1 MGSSSV
7 SQITWIVLAAVGGIL
22 FLTFDAIR
30 YFAQEI
36 SPVTLRRWSGDQAEE
51 RSSRWLHFDPRN
63 LTLVSGSLLQIALV
77 GAFIATIRALD
88 RESIAVACGIA
99 AAIWF
104 VIVIVWKFVLAFV
117 PEDIGEMILKA
128 LIPFSHFFYLLFWPV
143 LFPMRRVFDR
153 LDREEEEAH
162 EDEEV
167 TDEEVQA
174 YIDVGEE
181 EGILEGTEG
190 KMIQSVVDFGDRVA
204 RELMTP
210 RIDVMAFDATHPFD
224 ELARIFSESKYSRI
238 PIYEGSVDK
247 IVGIVHIKEVFEALV
262 KHETPAAPQ
271 IARPPYFVSET
282 KKVSELLREFQSEHI
297 QVAVVVDEYGGTAG
311 IITIEDVVEEIVGE
325 IADEHEEDEATIV
338 DLGDGEYL
346 VSGQLRVEALEDLL
360 DAELEG
366 DDYETVAGLI
376 FTLTGRVPKVGAVI
390 KKNGFQFIVDRAD
403 RRRIYRVRVSKDPE
417 WTIEDEEERESGR

>member
-7 SQITWIVLAAVGGIL
+7 SQITWIVLATIGGIL

-63 LTLVSGSLLQIALV
+63 LQLVSGSLLQIALV

-88 RESIAVACGIA
+88 REPIAVACGIA
-99 AAIWF
+99 AVIWLI
-104 VIVIVWKFVLAFV
+104 VVIVWKFVLAFV
-117 PEDIGEMILKA
+117 PEDVGEMILKA

-190 KMIQSVVDFGDRVA
+190 KMIQWSS
-204 RELMTP
+204 TS
-210 RIDVMAFDATHPFD
+210 AT
-224 ELARIFSESKYSRI
+224 AW
-238 PIYEGSVDK
+238 
-247 IVGIVHIKEVFEALV
+247 
-262 KHETPAAPQ
+262 
-271 IARPPYFVSET
+271 
-282 KKVSELLREFQSEHI
+282 
-297 QVAVVVDEYGGTAG
+297 
-311 IITIEDVVEEIVGE
+311 
-325 IADEHEEDEATIV
+325 
-338 DLGDGEYL
+338 
-346 VSGQLRVEALEDLL
+346 
-360 DAELEG
+360 
-366 DDYETVAGLI
+366 
-376 FTLTGRVPKVGAVI
+376 
-390 KKNGFQFIVDRAD
+390 RA
-403 RRRIYRVRVSKDPE
+403 S
-417 WTIEDEEERESGR
+417 

>member
-1 MGSSSV
+1 MGSSSLSHV
-7 SQITWIVLAAVGGIL
+7 TWIVLGAVSAVL

-36 SPVTLRRWSGDQAEE
+36 SPVTLRRWSGDSAEE

-63 LTLVSGSLLQIALV
+63 LQLVSGSLLQIALV
-77 GAFIATIRALD
+77 GAFVSTIRMLD
-88 RESIAVACGIA
+88 GESLAMACGISA
-99 AAIWF
+99 AVWL
-104 VIVIVWKFVLAFV
+104 VIVILWKFVLAFV
-117 PEDIGEMILKA
+117 PEDVGEMILKA

-143 LFPMRRVFDR
+143 LAPMRRVFER

-162 EDEEV
+162 EEDEV

-210 RIDVMAFDATHPFD
+210 RIDVLAFDATHPFD
-224 ELARIFSESKYSRI
+224 ELAALFSDSKYSRI
-238 PIYEGSVDK
+238 PIYDGSIDK

-262 KHETPAAPQ
+262 KHETPKVLQ

-297 QVAVVVDEYGGTAG
+297 QV
-311 IITIEDVVEEIVGE
+311 
-325 IADEHEEDEATIV
+325 
-338 DLGDGEYL
+338 
-346 VSGQLRVEALEDLL
+346 
-360 DAELEG
+360 
-366 DDYETVAGLI
+366 
-376 FTLTGRVPKVGAVI
+376 
-390 KKNGFQFIVDRAD
+390 
-403 RRRIYRVRVSKDPE
+403 
-417 WTIEDEEERESGR
+417 

>member
-1 MGSSSV
+1 MGSSSLSHV
-7 SQITWIVLAAVGGIL
+7 TWIVFGAVGGVL

-36 SPVTLRRWSGDQAEE
+36 SPVTLRRWSGDSSEE

-63 LTLVSGSLLQIALV
+63 LQLVSGSLLQIALV
-77 GAFIATIRALD
+77 GAFVATIRAFD
-88 RESIAVACGIA
+88 GESLPLACGIS
-99 AAIWF
+99 AAIWL
-104 VIVIVWKFVLAFV
+104 VIVILWKFVLAFV
-117 PEDIGEMILKA
+117 PEDVGEMILKS
-128 LIPFSHFFYLLFWPV
+128 LIPFSHFFYVLFWPV
-143 LFPMRRVFDR
+143 LFPMRRVFER

-167 TDEEVQA
+167 TDDDVQA

-210 RIDVMAFDATHPFD
+210 RIDVLAFDATQAFD
-224 ELARIFSESKYSRI
+224 ELATMFSESKYSRL
-238 PIYEGSVDK
+238 PVYDGSIDK

-262 KHETPAAPQ
+262 KHEAPKALQ

-311 IITIEDVVEEIVGE
+311 IITIEDIVEEIVGE

-338 DLGDGEYL
+338 DLGDGEYM

-360 DAELEG
+360 DADLEG

-390 KKNGFQFIVDRAD
+390 KKNGFQFVVDRAD

-417 WTIEDEEERESGR
+417 WTIEDEEERESRG

>member
-1 MGSSSV
+1 MGSSSLSHV
-7 SQITWIVLAAVGGIL
+7 TWIVLGAISGIL
-22 FLTFDAIR
+22 FLIFDAIR
-30 YFAQEI
+30 YFAQQI
-36 SPVTLRRWSGDQAEE
+36 SPVTLRRWSGDMAVE
-51 RSSRWLHFDPRN
+51 RGSRWLHFDPRN
-63 LTLVSGSLLQIALV
+63 LQLVSGSLLQITLV
-77 GAFIATIRALD
+77 GAFGCTIRILD
-88 RESIAVACGIA
+88 GESLAFACGVAAVA
-99 AAIWF
+99 WLVV
-104 VIVIVWKFVLAFV
+104 VILWKFVLAFV
-117 PEDIGEMILKA
+117 PEDIGEMVLKA
-128 LIPFSHFFYLLFWPV
+128 LIPLSHFFYILFWPV
-143 LFPMRRVFDR
+143 LFPLRRVFDR

-181 EGILEGTEG
+181 EGILEASEG

-210 RIDVMAFDATHPFD
+210 RIDVQAFDATHPFD
-224 ELARIFSESKYSRI
+224 ELARLFSESKYSRI

-247 IVGIVHIKEVFEALV
+247 IVGIVHIKEVFETLV
-262 KHETPAAPQ
+262 KRETRPVPEL
-271 IARPPYFVSET
+271 ARAPYFVSET

-338 DLGDGEYL
+338 DLSGGEYM
-346 VSGQLRVEALEDLL
+346 VSGQLRVEALEELL

-366 DDYETVAGLI
+366 EDYETVAGLI
-376 FTLTGRVPKVGAVI
+376 FTSTGRIPKPGTVV
-390 KKNGFQFIVDRAD
+390 KKNGYQFIVDRAD
-403 RRRIYRVRVSKDPE
+403 RRRVYRVRVSKDPD
-417 WTIEDEEERESGR
+417 WTTEDEEELESRG

>member
-51 RSSRWLHFDPRN
+51 SSSRWLHFDPQN
-63 LTLVSGSLLQIALV
+63 LRLVSGSLLQIALI

-88 RESIAVACGIA
+88 RQPIAVACGIA
-99 AAIWF
+99 AVIWLL
-104 VIVIVWKFVLAFV
+104 VVIVWKFVLAFV
-117 PEDIGEMILKA
+117 PEDVGEMILKS
-128 LIPFSHFFYLLFWPV
+128 LIPFSHFFYILFWPV

-210 RIDVMAFDATHPFD
+210 RIDVLAFDATHPFD
-224 ELARIFSESKYSRI
+224 ELARLFSDSKYSRI

-247 IVGIVHIKEVFEALV
+247 IVGIIHIKEVFEALV
-262 KHETPAAPQ
+262 KHETPAAAR

-338 DLGDGEYL
+338 DLGDGEYM

-376 FTLTGRVPKVGAVI
+376 FTSTGRVPKVGAVV
-390 KKNGFQFIVDRAD
+390 KKNGYQFVVDRAD

-417 WTIEDEEERESGR
+417 WTIEDEEELENGR